1 MIFAYIN
8 GGMINWRKQERRKER
23 RELIRKEEMNEVG
36 RLKERR
42 QTRECIEGKKEER
55 KRKKNGK

>member
-1 MIFAYIN
+1 MIFAYID

-23 RELIRKEEMNEVG
+23 RELIRKEEMNEEG
-36 RLKERR
+36 RMKERR
-42 QTRECIEGKKEER
+42 QTRECIEGKKEDR